1 MNESGIAVA
10 IPDIILR
17 GGPEERGALHGSH
30 LREKIE
36 GVVDFYGDYIGMRE
50 ADVFVAARHFK
61 KVVEEYSSEYGREI
75 TALADAAGIDPLWIF
90 AVNSRSEIVQFGQN
104 ECTTAFFPQ
113 TGLLGQ
119 TWDWFAASEEL
130 IAVVQIEL
138 PGDHTIVMMTEPGII
153 GKIGLNSA
161 GLGVCLNY
169 LTDPEDRSGLPIHI
183 LMRAILDS
191 RSLAD
196 AKQRI
201 DAAGTGRSGNL
212 LIGAADDDALSIEFR
227 TASSYELPAD
237 GEIYLHTNHYR
248 YRGCDLV
255 TGTAKQRENS
265 RRRLARAE
273 ALVSAFKDYSTDEM
287 LELLS
292 DGKDPEHPIYA
303 PYREYEG
310 IGTIG
315 TICTLMMDLPA
326 KRLRLRRGNG
336 PDNVFVDYPL

>member
-10 IPDIILR
+10 NPDIILR
-17 GGPEERGALHGSH
+17 GGPEERGALHGAH
-30 LREKIE
+30 LQEKIE
-36 GVVDFYGDYIGMRE
+36 GVVDFYGEYIGMRE

-61 KVVEEYSSEYGREI
+61 TIIETYSSEYGLEI
-75 TALADAAGIDPLWIF
+75 AALADAAGIDPLWIF
-90 AVNSRSEIVQFGQN
+90 AVNARSEMVQFGQN
-104 ECTTAFFPQ
+104 ECTAAFFPQ

-119 TWDWFAASEEL
+119 TWDWFAAAEDL

-138 PGDHTIVMMTEPGII
+138 PGDHTILMMTEPGII

-169 LTDPEDRSGLPIHI
+169 LTDPEIRRGLPIHI

-191 RSLAD
+191 GSLVD

-201 DAAGTGRSGNL
+201 AAAGTGRSGNL
-212 LIGAADDDALSIEFR
+212 LIGTADGGAFAVEFR
-227 TASSYELPAD
+227 TAASYELPAD
-237 GEIYLHTNHYR
+237 GAVYLHTNHYR
-248 YRGCDLV
+248 YQGCDLH

-265 RRRLARAE
+265 WQRLARAE
-273 ALVSAFKDYSTDEM
+273 AHASAFKDHSTNEM

-292 DGKDPEHPIYA
+292 DCTDPEHPIYA

-310 IGTIG
+310 LGTIG
-315 TICTLMMDLPA
+315 TICTLMMDLP
-326 KRLRLRRGNG
+326 KRRLWLRYGNE
-336 PDNVFVDYPL
+336 PANAFVDYQL

>member
-1 MNESGIAVA
+1 MNESGIAVG
-10 IPDIILR
+10 IPDVILR
-17 GGPEERGALHGSH
+17 GGPEERGALHGTH

-61 KVVEEYSSEYGREI
+61 TIVEEYSSEYGREI
-75 TALADAAGIDPLWIF
+75 TALADGAGIDPLWIF
-90 AVNSRSEIVQFGQN
+90 AVNARSEIVQFGQN
-104 ECTTAFFPQ
+104 ECTAIFFPQ

-119 TWDWFAASEEL
+119 TWDWFAASEDL
-130 IAVVQIEL
+130 TAVVQIEL
-138 PGDHTIVMMTEPGII
+138 PNDHTIVMMTEPGII

-169 LTDPEDRSGLPIHI
+169 LIDPEIRRGLPIHI

-191 RSLAD
+191 GSLVE
-196 AKQRI
+196 AKHCM

-212 LIGAADDDALSIEFR
+212 LIGAADGGALAVEFR
-227 TASSYELPAD
+227 TAASYELPAD
-237 GEIYLHTNHYR
+237 GEVYLHTNHYR
-248 YRGCDLV
+248 YRGCDLR
-255 TGTAKQRENS
+255 TGTPKQRENT
-265 RRRLARAE
+265 RQRLARAE
-273 ALVSAFKDYSTDEM
+273 VLVSAFRDYSTDEM

-292 DGKDPEHPIYA
+292 DCKDSEHPIYA

-326 KRLRLRRGNG
+326 KRLSLRHGNG
-336 PDNVFVDYPL
+336 SANAFVDYQL

>member
-1 MNESGIAVA
+1 VNESNTAAAV
-10 IPDIILR
+10 PDVILR
-17 GGPEERGALHGSH
+17 GGPEDRGALHGTH

-36 GVVDFYGDYIGMRE
+36 GVVEFYGNYIGMRE

-61 KVVEEYSSEYGREI
+61 KVIEDYSIEYAREI

-90 AVNSRSEIVQFGQN
+90 AVNARSEIAQFGQN
-104 ECTTAFFPQ
+104 ECTAAFFPN

-119 TWDWFAASEEL
+119 TWDWFAAAKDL

-138 PGDHTIVMMTEPGII
+138 PGGHTFVMMTEPGII

-169 LTDPEDRSGLPIHI
+169 LTDPEDRRGLPIHI

-191 RSLAD
+191 ASIAD

-201 DAAGTGRSGNL
+201 EAAGNGRSGNL
-212 LIGAADDDALSIEFR
+212 LIGAADGDALSIEFR
-227 TASSYELPAD
+227 NAASYVLPAD
-237 GEIYLHTNHYR
+237 KKVYLHTNHYR

-255 TGTAKQRENS
+255 TGTPNQRENT

-273 ALVSAFKDYSTDEM
+273 NLVATFKHHSTDEM

-292 DGKDPEHPIYA
+292 DCTDHEHPIYA

-315 TICTLMMDLPA
+315 TVCTLMMDLPA
-326 KRLRLRRGNG
+326 KQLRLRRGNG
-336 PDNVFVDYPL
+336 PADGFVDYQL

>member
-1 MNESGIAVA
+1 MSEPGSVAAV
-10 IPDIILR
+10 PDVILR
-17 GGPEERGALHGSH
+17 GGPEERGALHGDH

-36 GVVDFYGDYIGMRE
+36 GVVDFYGGYIGMRE

-61 KVVEEYSSEYGREI
+61 KVIEAYSSEYGREI
-75 TALADAAGIDPLWIF
+75 EALADAAGIDPLWIF
-90 AVNSRSEIVQFGQN
+90 AVNARSEIAQFGQN
-104 ECTTAFFPQ
+104 ECTAAFFPS

-119 TWDWFAASEEL
+119 TWDWFAAAKDL

-138 PGDHTIVMMTEPGII
+138 PGGHTMVMMTEPGII

-169 LTDPEDRSGLPIHI
+169 LTDPEDRRGLPIHI

-191 RSLAD
+191 ASLAD
-196 AKQRI
+196 AQQRI
-201 DAAGTGRSGNL
+201 EAAGTGRSGNL
-212 LIGAADDDALSIEFR
+212 LIGAADGDALSIEFR
-227 TASSYELPAD
+227 NAANYVLPAD
-237 GEIYLHTNHYR
+237 GDVYLHTNHYR
-248 YRGCDLV
+248 YQGCDLV
-255 TGTAKQRENS
+255 TGTPNQRENT

-273 ALVSAFKDYSTDEM
+273 ALAATFQDHSADEM

-292 DGKDPEHPIYA
+292 DCTDHEHPIYA

-315 TICTLMMDLPA
+315 TVCTLMLDLPQQ
-326 KRLRLRRGNG
+326 RLCLRHGNG
-336 PDNVFVDYPL
+336 PDNEFVGYQL

>member
-1 MNESGIAVA
+1 VNEPVISAAV
-10 IPDIILR
+10 PDVILR
-17 GGPEERGALHGSH
+17 GGPEDRGALHGTH

-36 GVVDFYGDYIGMRE
+36 GVVDFYGDYIGLCE

-61 KVVEEYSSEYGREI
+61 KVIEDYSIEYGREI

-90 AVNSRSEIVQFGQN
+90 AVNARSEIVQFGQN
-104 ECTTAFFPQ
+104 ECTAAFFPK

-119 TWDWFAASEEL
+119 TWDWFAAAKDL

-138 PGDHTIVMMTEPGII
+138 PGNHNIVMMTEPGII

-169 LTDPEDRSGLPIHI
+169 LTDPENRRGLPIHI

-191 RSLAD
+191 ASLAD

-201 DAAGTGRSGNL
+201 AAAGTGRSGNL
-212 LIGAADDDALSIEFR
+212 LIGDADGGALSIEFR
-227 TASSYELPAD
+227 NAANHELPAD
-237 GEIYLHTNHYR
+237 KEVYLHTNHYR

-255 TGTAKQRENS
+255 TGTPNQRENT

-273 ALVSAFKDYSTDEM
+273 ALVEASQDHSTEEM

-292 DGKDPEHPIYA
+292 DCTDHEHPIYA

-315 TICTLMMDLPA
+315 TVCTLMMDLPA
-326 KRLRLRRGNG
+326 KKLCLRRGNG
-336 PDNVFVDYPL
+336 SADVFVDYQL